1 MPLSTHPDLADLI
14 VRNVKAYAI
23 VVLSEDG
30 VVPEWSGEPQAVT
43 GYAAGDIVGRSFDI
57 LFTKPDRAAGV
68 AAQEIELA
76 LRDGRAE
83 DSRWHPC
90 DRRRGPG
97 RDLGAKARRDP
108 WTPETRAASDR
119 RSRRHRSSS
128 AEIRSPSSRTGRTER
143 RRLVERLTRRSPP
156 RGSWLS
162 WRFEL
167 TRREA

>member
-76 LRDGRAE
+76 LRRSAICG
-83 DSRWHPC
+83 
-90 DRRRGPG
+90 G
-97 RDLGAKARRDP
+97 DLP
-108 WTPETRAASDR
+108 ASA
-119 RSRRHRSSS
+119 SL
-128 AEIRSPSSRTGRTER
+128 GGGQG
-143 RRLVERLTRRSPP
+143 L
-156 RGSWLS
+156 
-162 WRFEL
+162 
-167 TRREA
+167 

>member
-30 VVPEWSGEPQAVT
+30 VVPEWSGDTQAVT

-76 LRDGRAE
+76 LRDGRA
-83 DSRWHPC
+83 S
-90 DRRRGPG
+90 
-97 RDLGAKARRDP
+97 L
-108 WTPETRAASDR
+108 
-119 RSRRHRSSS
+119 RS
-128 AEIRSPSSRTGRTER
+128 ASRTGS
-143 RRLVERLTRRSPP
+143 RSWGEGSSRSLDSGDP
-156 RGSWLS
+156 RCI
-162 WRFEL
+162 R
-167 TRREA
+167 

>member
-30 VVPEWSGEPQAVT
+30 VVPEWSGDTQAVT

-97 RDLGAKARRDP
+97 RDFG
-108 WTPETRAASDR
+108 
-119 RSRRHRSSS
+119 
-128 AEIRSPSSRTGRTER
+128 
-143 RRLVERLTRRSPP
+143 RRLVEILGLRRPALHQIGGQDDIGPHLQKFALPVLEQGGQKGAAWSS
-156 RGSWLS
+156 G
-162 WRFEL
+162 
-167 TRREA
+167 